1 MRPHRKRPPSIP
13 PNGERKSSGFTMV
26 LTRNPGLS
34 RSIREDIFPSENR
47 EKVLL
52 RRALR
57 KGTVEASRKRRCLS
71 PTERPREKK
80 SYSDNSSAYTYRPT
94 LYPYP

>member
-13 PNGERKSSGFTMV
+13 LNGERKSSGFTV
-26 LTRNPGLS
+26 VCAREPELS
-34 RSIREDIFPSENR
+34 GSIREDIFPAENR

-57 KGTVEASRKRRCLS
+57 KGSVEASRKKRCF
-71 PTERPREKK
+71 PQAERPREKK
-80 SYSDNSSAYTYRPT
+80 RYSDNSSAYTYRPT